1 MNTIDINVDEK
12 FNRFDMEDQIMA
24 CWGITNDLRDLSE
37 GLLESDMSNEH
48 VANALIGLQQL
59 YQIRFEKLYRQ
70 FEQMIAQHHAMV
82 DKLKQTNGNENENRN

>member
-1 MNTIDINVDEK
+1 MTTIDIVVDEK

-59 YQIRFEKLYRQ
+59 YQIRFEKLFRQ
-70 FEQMIAQHHAMV
+70 FEQLVHQHHSVLDGASDESV
-82 DKLKQTNGNENENRN
+82 